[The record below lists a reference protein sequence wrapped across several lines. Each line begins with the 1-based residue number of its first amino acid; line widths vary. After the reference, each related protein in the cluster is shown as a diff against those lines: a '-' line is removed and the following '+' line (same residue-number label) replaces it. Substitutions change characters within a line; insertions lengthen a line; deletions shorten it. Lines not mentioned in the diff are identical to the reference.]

1 MKIVLLS
8 NHAWGTANKAGFH
21 LLAESYAALGH
32 QVTFVTTGL
41 SWFSVLRREARLRTG
56 RPRNRLVREGD
67 RLDSY
72 LHFTPLHPHTLVVGV
87 LNRLTASLVRRYAN
101 YSLGEAETR
110 IREADIVFFES
121 CSAIALMKK
130 VRTLNPSAKL
140 VYRAS
145 DVITCM
151 RSIHPELVNVEQE
164 VLPSFDLV
172 SVSTPAMVSRFE
184 RARRVAV
191 HFHGVQKALFDS
203 ASDNPYRGRVQRNC
217 LFVGMGN
224 LDEAFLG
231 IAARRFPDILFH
243 VIGPVAR
250 RVFEPNVRYYGRM
263 PFAETIPYVK
273 FADVGLAVCRT
284 DDLEV
289 LRSYGYS
296 LKMRQYAYVGLPV
309 VMPSGIQTGE
319 RANLFRY
326 DFDDEASIVSALSG
340 ALAAPRISDLSSP
353 VDDWQDVAKQILEDL
368 CSSST

>member
-1 MKIVLLS
+1 MNIVFLT

-21 LLAESYAALGH
+21 LLAEAYAALGH
-32 QVTFVTTGL
+32 RVTFVTTGL
-41 SWFSVLRREARLRTG
+41 SWFSVLRHDARLRTG

-72 LHFTPLHPHTLVVGV
+72 LHFTPLHPHTLVVGF
-87 LNRLTASLVRRYAN
+87 LNRLTASFVRRYAN
-101 YSLGEAETR
+101 YSLGEAEIR
-110 IREADIVFFES
+110 IREADVVIFES
-121 CSAIALMKK
+121 CSAVALVKK

-164 VLPSFDLV
+164 MLPLFDLV
-172 SVSTPAMVSRFE
+172 SVPTPAMEGRF
-184 RARRVAV
+184 RAARRVTV
-191 HFHGVQKALFDS
+191 HFHGVQKDLFDS
-203 ASDNPYRGRVQRNC
+203 ASDSPYRGQAQRNC
-217 LFVGMGN
+217 VFVGMGN

-231 IAARRFPDILFH
+231 MAARRFPEVLFH

-250 RVFEPNVRYYGRM
+250 PVSESNVRYYGRL

-284 DDLEV
+284 ADLEV

-309 VMPSGIQTGE
+309 VMPSGIPTGE

-340 ALAAPRISDLSSP
+340 ALAASHIFEPAGR
-353 VDDWQDVAKQILEDL
+353 VDDWQDVAKKILEDL